1 MSEPVFG
8 IDLGTTYS
16 AIAYMRDGTPT
27 VIENRE
33 GDYTTPSV
41 VFFESE
47 SNFVVGKEAKNGAIL
62 YPDTTIAL
70 IKRQMGSDLT
80 LEYFG
85 KPYKPETISALILKD
100 LVDHAR
106 EQTGI
111 PTDKVVITV
120 PAYFGIAEKEA
131 TRSAGTIA
139 GLDVVGIVTEPVA
152 AALSAGITGDEQ
164 TRTLF
169 VYDLG
174 GGTFDCTIMEISRD
188 RVDVVV
194 IDGNRRLG
202 GADWDMALFELVARK
217 FTTQAGIAGDPT
229 EDEDFSQRLI
239 GEVETAKKTLSR
251 RERASIRLTY
261 GDAMELVEITRQEF
275 EDATA
280 HLVDQTLEIVQRTLR
295 AAAEKRPELTIDEV
309 LLVGGSARMP
319 MIEAS
324 LTKGLGWKLRKTEF
338 DLAVAKGAAI
348 YGSGEPVPDPGP
360 EPAPGPEPDPNP
372 AKKKLFL
379 DGRTVTISN
388 VLSKGIGIRFSR
400 YDASGRPEEYI
411 GFIAHKNDNLPLS
424 PAPVVQAATFED
436 GATSVV
442 IHLYEQSGEEE
453 SEQVVDN
460 THLPPETGSE
470 LGGLPN
476 LPAGSPLELTLNV
489 NTEGI
494 GVLTAFEP
502 VTNQRLDVEVRVS
515 PMSREEQEQATQI
528 VAGMTRRDS

>member
-1 MSEPVFG
+1 MNEPVFG

-62 YPDTTIAL
+62 HQDTTIAL
-70 IKRQMGSDLT
+70 IKRQMGTDLT
-80 LEYFG
+80 LEYFE

-120 PAYFGIAEKEA
+120 PAYFGIAEREA

-152 AALSAGITGDEQ
+152 AALSAGIARDEQ
-164 TRTLF
+164 THTLF

-174 GGTFDCTIMEISRD
+174 GGTFDCTVMEISKD
-188 RVDVVV
+188 HVDVIV

-217 FTTQAGIAGDPT
+217 FTTQAVIAGDPT
-229 EDEDFSQRLI
+229 EDGDFSKRLI
-239 GEVETAKKTLSR
+239 DEVETAKKTLSR
-251 RERASIRLTY
+251 RERASIRLTH
-261 GDAMELVEITRQEF
+261 GNVMELVEVTRQEF
-275 EDATA
+275 EEATA
-280 HLVDQTLEIVQRTLR
+280 HLVDQTLEIVQRTMR
-295 AAAEKRPELTIDEV
+295 AAAEKRPELAIDEV

-348 YGSGEPVPDPGP
+348 YGSGEAVP
-360 EPAPGPEPDPNP
+360 EPGPEPDPGAQPDP
-372 AKKKLFL
+372 AEKKLL
-379 DGRTVTISN
+379 IDGRTVTISN

-411 GFIAHKNDNLPLS
+411 GFVAHKNDNLPLS

-515 PMSREEQEQATQI
+515 PMSLEEQEQATQI
-528 VAGMTRRDS
+528 VAGMTRRDT